1 MSAKTYGNGCDI
13 APCKL
18 NRKRIPF
25 LTRLCEIFRLPF
37 IGTKMTFN
45 MKLLNLKRK
54 REKYLTLILDIE
66 PKSKKATRNKSEL
79 QNIIIEECRTRDLEC
94 IESKVAIEITSYTNQ
109 ENPPRIE
116 KFVKNIIDIMH
127 KKEILINKNDEIY
140 LPFKDDKFVK
150 YLRAKYVFSKGK
162 SQTHIRIRP
171 FNSFISDIHFVRT
184 ELGLNYSPGKD
195 TSDNWS
201 EYRELIDKKEEYLEV
216 LSEKA
221 YDSMIKMKTLDLQKD
236 ICDGISITPEIIGLL
251 YPRRGKYAKNFEGV
265 YRNWAS
271 MLLDVPIRIHLP
283 GIPLS
288 EDEEEDYKAKYRE
301 VLKKHMRKYLVNHP
315 IFSKF
320 QAPILITAFYMP
332 PKKRK
337 KDYKDIDNIM
347 LEYIMP
353 AMNEIFRP
361 PISLFGLAQE
371 DRHGKKI
378 NDRSISNPKSLN
390 GSAIGY
396 EIIELPFNFSNSDN
410 GFMKIGFKIEIM
422 ESSAMC
428 YIDEEID
435 KYMAEN

>member
-1 MSAKTYGNGCDI
+1 
-13 APCKL
+13 
-18 NRKRIPF
+18 
-25 LTRLCEIFRLPF
+25 
-37 IGTKMTFN
+37 MTFN

-54 REKYLTLILDIE
+54 RKKYLTLILDIE

-79 QNIIIEECRTRDLEC
+79 QNIIIEKLRTRNLEC
-94 IESKVAIEITSYTNQ
+94 MESKVAIEITSYTNQ
-109 ENPPRIE
+109 KNPPQIE

-127 KKEILINKNDEIY
+127 KKEILKNKKDEIY
-140 LPFKDDKFVK
+140 LPFKDDKFIK
-150 YLRAKYVFSKGK
+150 YLRAKYVFLKGK
-162 SQTHIRIRP
+162 SQTYIKIRP
-171 FNSFISDIHFVRT
+171 FNSFISDIHFVDT
-184 ELGLNYSPGKD
+184 ELGLNYHAGKN

-201 EYRELIDKKEEYLEV
+201 EYRELIDKKEEYLKV
-216 LSEKA
+216 LSKEA

-251 YPRRGKYAKNFEGV
+251 YPKRGKYAKNFKEI

-301 VLKKHMRKYLVNHP
+301 VLKKQMRKYLANHP
-315 IFSKF
+315 IFNKF

-332 PKKRK
+332 PKRKK

-361 PISLFGLAQE
+361 PISLFNLVQE
-371 DRHGKKI
+371 DRRGKKI
-378 NDRSISNPKSLN
+378 NNRSISNPKSLN

-410 GFMKIGFKIEIM
+410 GFIKIGFKIEIV
-422 ESSAMC
+422 ESSAMS

-435 KYMAEN
+435 KYMAENQYV

>member
-1 MSAKTYGNGCDI
+1 
-13 APCKL
+13 
-18 NRKRIPF
+18 
-25 LTRLCEIFRLPF
+25 
-37 IGTKMTFN
+37 MTFN
-45 MKLLNLKRK
+45 IKLLNLKRK
-54 REKYLTLILDIE
+54 RKKYRTLILDIE

-79 QNIIIEECRTRDLEC
+79 QNIIIEKLRTRNWKC

-109 ENPPRIE
+109 KNPPQIE

-127 KKEILINKNDEIY
+127 KKEILKNKKDEIY
-140 LPFKDDKFVK
+140 LPFKDDKFIK
-150 YLRAKYVFSKGK
+150 YLRAKYVFLKGK
-162 SQTHIRIRP
+162 SKTYIKIRP
-171 FNSFISDIHFVRT
+171 FNSFISDIHFVDT
-184 ELGLNYSPGKD
+184 ELGLNYHAGKN

-201 EYRELIDKKEEYLEV
+201 EYRELIDKKEEYLKV
-216 LSEKA
+216 LSKEA

-251 YPRRGKYAKNFEGV
+251 YPRQGKYAKNFKEI

-288 EDEEEDYKAKYRE
+288 EDEEEDYKPKYRE
-301 VLKKHMRKYLVNHP
+301 VLKKQMRKYLANHP
-315 IFSKF
+315 IFNKF

-332 PKKRK
+332 PKRKK

-361 PISLFGLAQE
+361 PISFFNLVTE
-371 DRHGKKI
+371 DRRGKKI

-396 EIIELPFNFSNSDN
+396 EIIELPFNFSNSDT
-410 GFMKIGFKIEIM
+410 GFIKIGFKIEIV
-422 ESSAMC
+422 ESSVMG

-435 KYMAEN
+435 KYMAENQYV